1 MAKNLLF
8 GVDPAFLYI
17 GAPLGSKN
25 GLWFRDFGSGA
36 QGKLDTACEHG
47 NFIDRKF
54 IVEFA
59 VALCRTRRLCW
70 PKRVRFLC
78 GDGAVPPN
86 GEPVPRRDPAFAWA
100 IPVASSAIESLCVEW
115 IA

>member
-36 QGKLDTACEHG
+36 QGK
-47 NFIDRKF
+47 
-54 IVEFA
+54 
-59 VALCRTRRLCW
+59 
-70 PKRVRFLC
+70 
-78 GDGAVPPN
+78 PN
-86 GEPVPRRDPAFAWA
+86 
-100 IPVASSAIESLCVEW
+100 LT
-115 IA
+115 